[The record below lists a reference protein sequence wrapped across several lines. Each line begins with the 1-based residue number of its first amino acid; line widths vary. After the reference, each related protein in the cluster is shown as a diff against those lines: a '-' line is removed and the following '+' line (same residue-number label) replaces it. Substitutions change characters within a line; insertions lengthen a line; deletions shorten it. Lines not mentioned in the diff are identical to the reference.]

1 MIVALLNEK
10 SSRRVCVFRTPR
22 EKFGAR
28 ILRNLASLTKVTQA
42 IVASVVVYCDVFYNF
57 SVVQVT
63 SVWVAL
69 LEVFLAL
76 QFSHV
81 ARAL

>member
-1 MIVALLNEK
+1 MK
-10 SSRRVCVFRTPR
+10 SQADEFVFFVIHERR
-22 EKFGAR
+22 AR

-42 IVASVVVYCDVFYNF
+42 IVASVVVYCEVFYNF
-57 SVVQVT
+57 SVAQVT

-69 LEVFLAL
+69 LEVFLAV